1 MFFIAGVVEAGE
13 AARPWWVPAL
23 LLVGAVV
30 AALTLVKVERRAT
43 DPLLPP
49 KILAHR
55 SRLGAN
61 GATMLLSAA
70 LSSSFLLF
78 TFLLQDRMGL
88 SPLATGLTLVPLA
101 LSLIVA
107 SVYIPRLIE
116 CWGAQV
122 CILIGMGCAALGMAA
137 IAVAAS
143 LDAGPVAG
151 SISLL
156 PAMLLIAAGM
166 GFGIVALQYVAVSG
180 VTDEDAATASGVQ
193 RAADQLGGATGVA
206 LFIGIGFSPAL
217 TGGADTPAPYVL
229 SAALAVVGLGM
240 GFPVV
245 LRMRVGG

>member
-1 MFFIAGVVEAGE
+1 M
-13 AARPWWVPAL
+13 
-23 LLVGAVV
+23 LLVAAV
-30 AALTLVKVERRAT
+30 AATVALVTVERRAA

-49 KILAHR
+49 RILAHR

-88 SPLATGLTLVPLA
+88 SPLATGLALVPLA
-101 LSLIVA
+101 LGLIAA

-116 CWGAQV
+116 RRGVQVGA
-122 CILIGMGCAALGMAA
+122 LIGIACTAIGMVV
-137 IAVAAS
+137 IAGAAS
-143 LDAGPVAG
+143 LDAGYVAG
-151 SISLL
+151 PISLV

-193 RAADQLGGATGVA
+193 RAADQLGGAAGVA
-206 LFIGIGFSPAL
+206 LYIGIGFSPAL
-217 TGGADTPAPYVL
+217 TGGADTLAPYML
-229 SAALAVVGLGM
+229 SAALAVVGLGT
-240 GFPVV
+240 GILLV
-245 LRMRVGG
+245 LRMRVGS